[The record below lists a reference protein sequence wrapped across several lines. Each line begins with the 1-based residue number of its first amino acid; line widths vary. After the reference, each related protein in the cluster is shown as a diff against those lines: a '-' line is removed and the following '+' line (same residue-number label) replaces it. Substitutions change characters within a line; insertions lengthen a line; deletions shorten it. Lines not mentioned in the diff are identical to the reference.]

1 MRTGGGGA
9 KNGANQKTGD
19 GAKVSCSPRE
29 EFGNRLKFFPSTNR
43 PPEKGPF
50 KSTTFIPAFCQAIM
64 KNGVVYSF
72 GVQINCSASP
82 KHIPSGRALWLLRP
96 GCGEVDL

>member
-1 MRTGGGGA
+1 MVRG
-9 KNGANQKTGD
+9 KNGANQKTAE
-19 GAKVSCSPRE
+19 GAKGETKGE

-64 KNGVVYSF
+64 ENGVVYGF
-72 GVQINCSASP
+72 RVQINCRASL
-82 KHIPSGRALWLLRP
+82 KHIPSGRGLWLLRP